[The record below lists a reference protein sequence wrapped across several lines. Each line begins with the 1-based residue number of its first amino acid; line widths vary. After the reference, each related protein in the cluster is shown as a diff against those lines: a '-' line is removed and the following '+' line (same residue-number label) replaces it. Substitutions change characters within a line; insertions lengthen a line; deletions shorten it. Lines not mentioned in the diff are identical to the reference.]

1 MPGQLTSII
10 RKGPAEGRNRS
21 RDPTKKSVRVLKQC
35 DVKVSDGTVLMPN
48 EGEKA
53 QLQKPEKGQFKTKVH
68 IADENM
74 TEMDVKRLLV
84 ETFPFLENA
93 R

>member
-1 MPGQLTSII
+1 
-10 RKGPAEGRNRS
+10 
-21 RDPTKKSVRVLKQC
+21 
-35 DVKVSDGTVLMPN
+35 MPN